1 MSDPFDLAALS
12 TIHNVCHV
20 LNHIKEKVPAEARMN
35 ATLLCIEGLITEVVE
50 ELSAP
55 TGWHLLDIDVVEKAT
70 EGTELPPS
78 FARYVQFPPQ
88 FLEI

>member
-1 MSDPFDLAALS
+1 
-12 TIHNVCHV
+12 
-20 LNHIKEKVPAEARMN
+20 MN

-70 EGTELPPS
+70 EGTELP
-78 FARYVQFPPQ
+78 ARLGAICSISSSIPGNLKSTTNREVDGIDAWQHMGRTNARSNTR
-88 FLEI
+88 